1 MDNKRT
7 MLAISA
13 ASLRVLINAANEE
26 GIQKEDIVT
35 LIKEG
40 DEFVLVYYSK

>member
-1 MDNKRT
+1 MDNKKT

-13 ASLRVLINAANEE
+13 NSLRVLINAANEE

-35 LIKEG
+35 LTQENG
-40 DEFVLVYYSK
+40 EYVLVYYSK